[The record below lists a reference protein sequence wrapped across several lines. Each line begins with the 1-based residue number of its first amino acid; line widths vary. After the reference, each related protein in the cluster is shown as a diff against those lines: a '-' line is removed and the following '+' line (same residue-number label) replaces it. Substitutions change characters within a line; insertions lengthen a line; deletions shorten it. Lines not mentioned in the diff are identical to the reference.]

1 MFWSC
6 CFPVVWASGK
16 YKTKSVGSCK
26 SSFPVDSGTKTHI
39 LELEIWDVLPAH
51 KSGVNFITENQPARK
66 KIFLYWK
73 YWINFTVRGMIWNG
87 LSILSFCETTKENV
101 KKVRIA
107 MFGVYGQGW
116 VFDHVGRIK
125 VYIWSTQNLSFFLW
139 LIHFISP
146 GVSAACLPSNAT
158 GEEIL
163 IITW

>member
-87 LSILSFCETTKENV
+87 LSILSFCETTKEKV
-101 KKVRIA
+101 RKVRIA
-107 MFGVYGQGW
+107 MFTWSLWTRMSIWPCGQN
-116 VFDHVGRIK
+116 K
-125 VYIWSTQNLSFFLW
+125 S
-139 LIHFISP
+139 IHLKYTKSELFP
-146 GVSAACLPSNAT
+146 LTNT
-158 GEEIL
+158 FH
-163 IITW
+163 